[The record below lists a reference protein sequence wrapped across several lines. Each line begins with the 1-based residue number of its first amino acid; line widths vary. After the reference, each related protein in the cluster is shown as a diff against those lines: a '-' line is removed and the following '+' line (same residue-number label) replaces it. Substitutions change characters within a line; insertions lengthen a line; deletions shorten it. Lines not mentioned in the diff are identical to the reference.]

1 MIDIVLILL
10 LISLAAWLYL
20 ALLHHGFWLRR
31 EFLNPMVPI
40 PKHGNTDQNSS
51 SVPKVTTLIPARNE
65 AGVIAQALK
74 AHIAQDYGQI
84 YQHKTQGQAQ
94 TQAQAQTQL
103 QTLLIDDNSTDET
116 FSIAQN
122 IIDGA
127 NTHNRIRIVR
137 AAPLEEGWSGK
148 LWALHNGFNAINNRD
163 EIEYYWLSDADI
175 VPAFDTLSKL
185 VHKAEQDDLALVSLM
200 VQLHCQNFWERL
212 IIPAFI
218 YYFQMLYPFKACA
231 NPKSKIAGAAGGCV
245 LIRRDALDSIGGIA
259 AIKDALIDD
268 CALAA
273 AVKAKGYKIWLGH
286 SPQNRSIRPANGL
299 KDLWHMV
306 TRTAF
311 TQLQFSYLYLALAI
325 AGMIMLYSL
334 PILGIIIGLYSLN
347 IAVLGL
353 ACLIWAIM
361 AMSYY
366 PTIRAY
372 KQFPLMSLTLP
383 FTAHIFMA
391 MTLHSAYLYAK
402 GQRSSWHGRIYT
414 KHSL

>member
-31 EFLNPMVPI
+31 EFLNPMAPI

-65 AGVIAQALK
+65 AGVIAKALQ
-74 AHIAQDYGQI
+74 AHIAQDYGQV
-84 YQHKTQGQAQ
+84 YQHKTQN
-94 TQAQAQTQL
+94 QTQL
-103 QTLLIDDNSTDET
+103 QTLLIDDNSADGTY
-116 FSIAQN
+116 SVAQN

-127 NTHNRIRIVR
+127 HAHNRIRILR
-137 AAPLEEGWSGK
+137 AAPLENGWSGK
-148 LWALHNGFNAINNRD
+148 LWALHNGFNAIANPD
-163 EIEYYWLSDADI
+163 EIVYYWLSDADI
-175 VPAFDTLSKL
+175 VPASDTLSKL

-286 SPQNRSIRPANGL
+286 GPKDCSIRPANGL

-325 AGMIMLYSL
+325 MGMIMLYSL
-334 PILGIIIGLYSLN
+334 PLLGIVIGLYSLN
-347 IAVLGL
+347 LAVLGA

-361 AMSYY
+361 TMSYY

-372 KQFPLMSLTLP
+372 QQSLIMCLTLP

-391 MTLHSAYLYAK
+391 MTLHSAFLYAK
-402 GQRSSWHGRIYT
+402 GQRSSWHGRIYS